1 MLQNCKFCPQRL
13 PPFAKWN
20 SLWNSTFRRCSD
32 SKHYNIIPLCLRC
45 MCLLIY
51 IYNVKYY
58 LYWIISVKKKLFQ
71 VSREAIQLGIVHIQ
85 EGVVFCEILNNQEI
99 IKMDNLNGDK
109 KCCFRETIGLNAC
122 VSSWHM
128 IIMLKHENMASIIF
142 YIRWTTLTGLFDF
155 SHTAASFIPLDK
167 LTDHFFFLTLRS
179 LNIERNLTKVTCHC
193 ER

>member
-1 MLQNCKFCPQRL
+1 MPSKITSLCKI
-13 PPFAKWN
+13 
-20 SLWNSTFRRCSD
+20 WNSTFRRCCD
-32 SKHYNIIPLCLRC
+32 SKHYNIITLCLRC

-51 IYNVKYY
+51 IYNVEYY

-128 IIMLKHENMASIIF
+128 IIILKHEIMASIIF
-142 YIRWTTLTGLFDF
+142 YIRWNTLTGLFDF
-155 SHTAASFIPLDK
+155 SHTAVCVKASFIPLDK
-167 LTDHFFFLTLRS
+167 LTDHFLFLTLRS